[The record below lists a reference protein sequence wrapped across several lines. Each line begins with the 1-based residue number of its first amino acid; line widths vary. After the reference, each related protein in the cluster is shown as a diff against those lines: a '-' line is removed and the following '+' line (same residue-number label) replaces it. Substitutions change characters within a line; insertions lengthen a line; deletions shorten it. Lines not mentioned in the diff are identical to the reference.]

1 MPKEQGEGRKK
12 KNRSFFRKPLDKRAV
27 VWYDIRVKQSRAL
40 RSHPG
45 TGCDRG
51 LIGAFP
57 AVRGRSPCGDSGL
70 CTAYF
75 FAWRCCTISAKEKE
89 TLLNEEITAKE
100 VRLIGPAGET
110 LGIMSA
116 SRALEQAYDRGMD
129 LVMMSAQAVPPVC
142 KIMDYGK
149 FCFERDKREKEA
161 RKKQTTVELKEI
173 QLSCRIDTHDFETKV
188 RHAQRFLGD
197 GNKVRVVMKFKGR
210 EMSHT
215 EIGREV
221 LGRFQAACADCGT
234 VDKAPVQDGRFL
246 SMIISPV
253 KAK

>member
-1 MPKEQGEGRKK
+1 MR
-12 KNRSFFRKPLDKRAV
+12 R
-27 VWYDIRVKQSRAL
+27 L
-40 RSHPG
+40 RSLY
-45 TGCDRG
+45 G
-51 LIGAFP
+51 L
-57 AVRGRSPCGDSGL
+57 
-70 CTAYF
+70 F

-129 LVMMSAQAVPPVC
+129 LAMMSAQAVPPVC